1 MKKMGKA
8 VAFWMITAL
17 VISFVRAGEGDAA
30 NSPAAAKSDPPCVID
45 EGGNVVIGNVEDFL
59 SRFDTD
65 SNGLLSADEQK
76 ALFLVVRQRHCAS
89 CPLKPETNAPRGKK
103 RHVHACSDCGCE
115 PCRCVPCDRGFQ
127 KGTQGPRP
135 GMKGCLCRQK
145 CDCRRCDCGQHPHKG
160 PGFQKGAQGPRPGM
174 KGCPCGQKCDC
185 HRCDCGHH
193 PRKGPGFQKGGNGS
207 LSGMKGHPWE
217 KRRDHVSCACPQGPP
232 SDGEA
237 PPLEEKTP
245 KSDETTGTADGAE
258 VAAPEENSPVD
269 DTAAAVEEAPTDE
282 GASGGEESPSDEGQA
297 REDIQKEG

>member
-30 NSPAAAKSDPPCVID
+30 NSPAAAQSDLPCVID

-115 PCRCVPCDRGFQ
+115 PCRCVPCNRGFQ

-135 GMKGCLCRQK
+135 GMKGCPCGRK
-145 CDCRRCDCGQHPHKG
+145 CDCP
-160 PGFQKGAQGPRPGM
+160 
-174 KGCPCGQKCDC
+174 
-185 HRCDCGHH
+185 RCDCGHH
-193 PRKGPGFQKGGNGS
+193 PRKGPGFQKGVQGPRP
-207 LSGMKGHPWE
+207 GMKGHPWE
-217 KRRDHVSCACPQGPP
+217 KRRDHVSCECPQGPP
-232 SDGEA
+232 AGGEGPA
-237 PPLEEKTP
+237 LEEKTP
-245 KSDETTGTADGAE
+245 KGDETTGTADGAE
-258 VAAPEENSPVD
+258 EAAPEENAPAD
-269 DTAAAVEEAPTDE
+269 DTAAAVEEAPTDD